1 MTVLRAARL
10 RHASTK
16 KVGAP
21 GADGAERSSGATRL
35 RQGGVVALV
44 TVCLLGVLGITSV
57 AASEAATS
65 KIAKAVVIAGESRYQ
80 VVTLHDLAV
89 SMASPLTNPLKLIHG
104 SAVSLEAT
112 LKKEQR
118 SALALDFPP
127 SSATALLARS
137 LHVYADLAAQLAA
150 VHTSKPKTMPAAF
163 FKALAANDS
172 KWRSALK
179 RLDATGHVNLLKEVP
194 PLLFPKKGLAG

>member
-1 MTVLRAARL
+1 
-10 RHASTK
+10 
-16 KVGAP
+16 
-21 GADGAERSSGATRL
+21 
-35 RQGGVVALV
+35 VALV

-112 LKKEQR
+112 LKKEQW

-150 VHTSKPKTMPAAF
+150 VHTSKPNTMPAAF